1 MLIFAS
7 FKVSKEGER
16 EAESDEKIMHLQLC
30 LLCICYVIHRDS
42 KEYQLDTFEKIHFYL
57 QIRTE
62 DLTYNKSVSP
72 VCTHTLTGSSVR
84 SDTDLNEMTD

>member
-16 EAESDEKIMHLQLC
+16 EAESDEKRS

-42 KEYQLDTFEKIHFYL
+42 KEYQLDTFVKIHFYL